1 MTPEPKSHAPRDR
14 TAPTVPFG
22 SRDIDPAD
30 KAAKVGRIFTTVADR
45 YDLMNDLMSGGLHRV
60 WKRAMIADLDSVP
73 GGQLLDLAGGTGD
86 IALRVLKR
94 AGDRAAP
101 DITVCDINP
110 AMLGEGRRR
119 AWNRG
124 ALRGLAWACG
134 DAEVLPFA
142 NSAFDACAIAFGLR
156 NVTHP
161 ERALAEIGRVLKPG
175 GRFLCLEFSPRVAP
189 GLAGL
194 YDIFSDR
201 VIPTLGQAVAG
212 DRDAYTY
219 LVESI
224 RRFPDPDT
232 LSDMIGAAG
241 FGGVRYRAMT
251 GGIAVFHGAWRV

>member
-1 MTPEPKSHAPRDR
+1 MMPDPKSQAPREEP
-14 TAPTVPFG
+14 APTVPFG
-22 SRDIDPAD
+22 RDDVDPAD
-30 KAAKVGRIFTTVADR
+30 KAALVDRIFTTVAER

-60 WKRAMIADLDSVP
+60 WKRAMIADLDVVP

-86 IALRVLKR
+86 IALRLRDR
-94 AGDRAAP
+94 ARDRAAP

-134 DAEVLPFA
+134 DAETLPFA
-142 NSAFDACAIAFGLR
+142 DSAFDACTIAFGLR

-161 ERALAEIGRVLKPG
+161 ARALAEIGRVLKPG
-175 GRFLCLEFSPRVAP
+175 GRFLCLEFSPRVTP

-194 YDIFSDR
+194 YDIFSNS

-232 LSDMIGAAG
+232 LAEMIGAAG

-251 GGIAVFHGAWRV
+251 GGIAVLHGAWRV